1 MSTGLPGNLDSGKSR
16 QGRVVIDRRP
26 LFVVLL
32 STFRPQ
38 ILLALI
44 LGAFVFGLSLEP
56 PEGLVTEAWRV
67 FCVFGLCVVL
77 WVTALIPLAIT
88 GLSAIA
94 LIPLLGI
101 REPEVTYQYFGSSAV
116 FFILGAFTLG
126 AAVVGCGLSARLTLK
141 AFGRYGN
148 TTWRLV
154 MAVFGFTALLS
165 CVMSEHA
172 VAAMSFPIVW
182 EIARNM
188 RGQKGSEGVQKVLFF
203 AMAWG
208 CIIGGTATVL
218 GGGRAPLAIGILEQS
233 AQQTISFTQYIL
245 LTIPL
250 VALLM
255 GLGALLLRGTFPEET
270 PSVGTAREQLSERL
284 RLLGKTSLREKLVGM
299 VLVVTIGFWV
309 FRGEELG
316 LANIAILSTGALFG
330 LRLVTWKDI
339 EENVNWGVILMYG
352 GAITLGSAMADTGA
366 AQWITGQVFGGWEA
380 SPQLLMLAMGILTMV
395 MTEFMSNSAVI
406 AILMPPAL
414 SLANAH
420 GIPLWMMTMC
430 VVLPSNFAFMFPMAT
445 PATALAYSSGA
456 FTTREAIRRGGL
468 LDCMG
473 ILFLAFLVYVYWPW
487 VSGLGLMGGQ

>member
-1 MSTGLPGNLDSGKSR
+1 MPGELESDNSR
-16 QGRVVIDRRP
+16 EGRVIIDRRP

-38 ILLALI
+38 IMLSLI
-44 LGAFVFGLSLEP
+44 LGTFVFGISLDSP
-56 PEGLVTEAWRV
+56 AGLTVEAWRV

-126 AAVVGCGLSARLTLK
+126 AAVVGCGLSSRLTLK
-141 AFGRYGN
+141 AFERYGN
-148 TTWRLV
+148 TTWKLV

-188 RGQKGSEGVQKVLFF
+188 RGQKGAAEVQKVLFF

-208 CIIGGTATVL
+208 CIIGGTTTVL

-233 AQQTISFTQYIL
+233 VGQTITFTQYIL

-250 VALLM
+250 VILLM
-255 GLGALLLRGTFPEET
+255 LLGMVLLRGTYPNDA
-270 PSVGTAREQLSERL
+270 PSVETARRQLNERL
-284 RLLGKTSLREKLVGM
+284 KQLGKTSLREKLVAT

-309 FRGEELG
+309 LRGEELG

-330 LRLVTWKDI
+330 LRLVSWKDI

-366 AQWITGQVFGGWEA
+366 AYWITEQVFGGWTG
-380 SPQLLMLAMGILTMV
+380 SPQLLMLAMGTLTMV

-414 SLANAH
+414 SLASVH
-420 GIPLWMMTMC
+420 GVPLWMMTMC

-473 ILFLAFLVYVYWPW
+473 ILFLAFLVYLYWPW
-487 VSGLGLMGGQ
+487 VGQLGLMGGH